1 MKHGCRLETSG
12 KGSSAL
18 CMWGMVSMAFL
29 HACSLSLCPVLFF
42 SSCQIPVYPP
52 VCFIP
57 PCLWWRSMVLHV
69 LVKGLVV
76 WGVSG
81 RLRVKLWECKRS
93 QADMWDV
100 RRVNGWF
107 RCVVSDQV
115 GAGRHTGQNRGQTVR
130 IIMRK
135 MQHCPRVVDQHPP
148 KPRQR
153 ATAAWPESVI
163 VIE

>member
-1 MKHGCRLETSG
+1 MKHGCRPETSG

-29 HACSLSLCPVLFF
+29 HACSLSLCPLLFF

-76 WGVSG
+76 LGGGFRAAKGQAMRMQKIVS
-81 RLRVKLWECKRS
+81 RYVRCK
-93 QADMWDV
+93 
-100 RRVNGWF
+100 
-107 RCVVSDQV
+107 
-115 GAGRHTGQNRGQTVR
+115 TGQRVISVCCFWSDGCRSPHGTE
-130 IIMRK
+130 
-135 MQHCPRVVDQHPP
+135 PRTNCSYYHEEN
-148 KPRQR
+148 
-153 ATAAWPESVI
+153 AALSSCGWPTPA
-163 VIE
+163 